1 MFCTTT
7 PHIRVLLACLALGA
21 CTTTPPNEP
30 SVMVLPGSG
39 KSFEQFRTDND
50 ACKQYAYAQVAG
62 RTPEGTGIASG
73 VTSAAVGTV
82 LGAAA
87 GAAADGGRGA
97 SVGAGAG
104 LALGGL
110 SGAGA
115 AETSASR
122 LQHRY
127 DIGYQ
132 QCMYAKG
139 HRIPMAGGLMNQF
152 FRDYPERPPSSSPPV
167 LPPPPDSR

>member
-1 MFCTTT
+1 MLSRQTHAL
-7 PHIRVLLACLALGA
+7 PALAASLMLAA
-21 CTTTPPNEP
+21 CTSMPPNEP

-39 KSFEQFRTDND
+39 KSFEQFRADND
-50 ACKQYAYAQVAG
+50 LCKQFAHQQVAG
-62 RTPEGTGIASG
+62 RSPEGTGFASG
-73 VTSAAVGTV
+73 VRSAAVGTV

-110 SGAGA
+110 AGSGA
-115 AETSASR
+115 AETSAQRQQS
-122 LQHRY
+122 RY

-132 QCMYAKG
+132 QCMYAQG
-139 HRIPMAGGLMNQF
+139 HRIPVSGGLAGHF
-152 FRDYPERPPSSSPPV
+152 FRDYQERPAM
-167 LPPPPDSR
+167 PPPPPPGPVIR

>member
-1 MFCTTT
+1 MLYRAAMTYG
-7 PHIRVLLACLALGA
+7 VLATCAVVAA

-30 SVMVLPGSG
+30 SVMVLPGTG
-39 KSFEQFRTDND
+39 RSFEQFRADND
-50 ACKQYAYAQVAG
+50 VCKQYAHEQVAG
-62 RTPEGTGIASG
+62 RTPEGTGIVSG
-73 VTSAAVGTV
+73 VKSAAVGTV

-87 GAAADGGRGA
+87 GAAADGSRGA

-115 AETSASR
+115 AETSGAR
-122 LQHRY
+122 LQQRY

-139 HRIPMAGGLMNQF
+139 HHIPMAGGLTNQF
-152 FRDYPERPPSSSPPV
+152 FRDYQERPAT
-167 LPPPPDSR
+167 LPPPPPSPPASR

>member
-1 MFCTTT
+1 MIPRPT
-7 PHIRVLLACLALGA
+7 LALPVLA
-21 CTTTPPNEP
+21 ASLMLASCTSMPPNEP

-39 KSFEQFRTDND
+39 KSFEQFRADND
-50 ACKQYAYAQVAG
+50 LCKQFAHQQVAG
-62 RTPEGTGIASG
+62 RSPEGTGFASG
-73 VTSAAVGTV
+73 VRSAAVGTV

-110 SGAGA
+110 AGSGA
-115 AETSASR
+115 AETSAQR
-122 LQHRY
+122 QQNRY

-139 HRIPMAGGLMNQF
+139 HRIPVSGGLAGQF
-152 FRDYPERPPSSSPPV
+152 FRDYQERPPM
-167 LPPPPDSR
+167 PPPPPPGPVVR

>member
-1 MFCTTT
+1 MLPKR
-7 PHIRVLLACLALGA
+7 PHVIALLAAGLAGSA
-21 CTTTPPNEP
+21 CTSMPPNEP
-30 SVMVLPGSG
+30 SVMVLPGAG
-39 KSFEQFRTDND
+39 KSFEQFQADND
-50 ACKQYAYAQVAG
+50 VCKQFAYSQVAG
-62 RTPEGTGIASG
+62 RSPEGAGIGSG
-73 VTSAAVGTV
+73 VRSAALGTV

-110 SGAGA
+110 AGTGA
-115 AETSASR
+115 AETSGSR
-122 LQHRY
+122 LQQRY

-139 HRIPMAGGLMNQF
+139 HRIPMAGGVAGRF
-152 FRDYPERPPSSSPPV
+152 FRDYQERPAA
-167 LPPPPDSR
+167 LPPPPPGTIIR

>member
-1 MFCTTT
+1 MFSEKT
-7 PHIRVLLACLALGA
+7 RGLLVFAACLGLGA

-30 SVMVLPGSG
+30 SVMVLPGTG
-39 KSFEQFRTDND
+39 KNFDQFRADND
-50 ACKQYAYAQVAG
+50 VCKQYAHGQVAG
-62 RTPEGTGIASG
+62 RTPEGTGFASG
-73 VTSAAVGTV
+73 VRSAAVGTL

-87 GAAADGGRGA
+87 GAAADGSHGA

-139 HRIPMAGGLMNQF
+139 HRIPMSSGLMNQF
-152 FRDYPERPPSSSPPV
+152 FRDYNERTPAA
-167 LPPPPDSR
+167 PPPPPPGTIIR

>member
-1 MFCTTT
+1 MHSRTAKSYGVIASC
-7 PHIRVLLACLALGA
+7 VAVAA

-30 SVMVLPGSG
+30 SVMVLPGTG
-39 KSFEQFRTDND
+39 KTFEQFRADNEV
-50 ACKQYAYAQVAG
+50 CKQYAHEQVAG

-73 VTSAAVGTV
+73 VRSAALGTV

-152 FRDYPERPPSSSPPV
+152 FRDYQERPTS
-167 LPPPPDSR
+167 PPPPPPAPGNR

>member
-1 MFCTTT
+1 MF
-7 PHIRVLLACLALGA
+7 PRPAHALAALAACLLLGA

-30 SVMVLPGSG
+30 SVMVLPGTG
-39 KSFEQFRTDND
+39 KSFDQFKLDND
-50 ACKQYAYAQVAG
+50 VCRQYAYGQVAG
-62 RTPEGTGIASG
+62 RTPEGTGFASG
-73 VTSAAVGTV
+73 VKSAALGTV

-122 LQHRY
+122 LQQRY

-152 FRDYPERPPSSSPPV
+152 FRDYQEHPASPPPPPPSSPSG
-167 LPPPPDSR
+167 R

>member
-1 MFCTTT
+1 MTTKN
-7 PHIRVLLACLALGA
+7 PGKLLIPVTCLLLGA

-30 SVMVLPGSG
+30 SVMVLPGTG
-39 KSFEQFRTDND
+39 KSFEQFRGDNEI
-50 ACKQYAYAQVAG
+50 CKQFAYGQVSG
-62 RTPEGTGIASG
+62 RTAEGTGFASG
-73 VTSAAVGTV
+73 VSSAAVGTV

-115 AETSASR
+115 AETSAAR

-139 HRIPMAGGLMNQF
+139 HRIPMAGGLANHF
-152 FRDYPERPPSSSPPV
+152 FRDYQERIPA
-167 LPPPPDSR
+167 PPPPPPPGTIIR

>member
-1 MFCTTT
+1 MSSRTAPAYSALAT
-7 PHIRVLLACLALGA
+7 VLVLGA
-21 CTTTPPNEP
+21 CTTTPPDEP
-30 SVMVLPGSG
+30 SVMVLPGAG
-39 KSFEQFRTDND
+39 KTFEQFRADND
-50 ACKQYAYAQVAG
+50 VCKQYARGQVAG
-62 RTPEGTGIASG
+62 RTPEGTGVASG
-73 VTSAAVGTV
+73 VKSAALGTV

-87 GAAADGGRGA
+87 GAAADGSRGA

-115 AETSASR
+115 AETSGSR
-122 LQHRY
+122 LQQRF

-152 FRDYPERPPSSSPPV
+152 FRDYQERPGT
-167 LPPPPDSR
+167 PPPPPPAVPGIR

>member
-1 MFCTTT
+1 MPTKNPRALFIAPIC
-7 PHIRVLLACLALGA
+7 LLLGA

-30 SVMVLPGSG
+30 SVMVLPGNG
-39 KSFEQFRTDND
+39 KSFEQFRSDNET
-50 ACKQYAYAQVAG
+50 CKQFAYGQVSG
-62 RTPEGTGIASG
+62 RTAEGTGFASG
-73 VTSAAVGTV
+73 VRSAAVGTV

-115 AETSASR
+115 AETSGAR
-122 LQHRY
+122 LQQRY

-139 HRIPMAGGLMNQF
+139 HRIPMAGGLTNHF
-152 FRDYPERPPSSSPPV
+152 FRDYQERTPA
-167 LPPPPDSR
+167 PPPPPPPGTIIR

>member
-1 MFCTTT
+1 MSSCPAMTYG
-7 PHIRVLLACLALGA
+7 VLAACLTLGA

-30 SVMVLPGSG
+30 SVMVLPGTG
-39 KSFEQFRTDND
+39 KSFEQFKADND
-50 ACKQYAYAQVAG
+50 MCRQYAYGQVAG
-62 RTPEGTGIASG
+62 RTPEGTAIASG
-73 VTSAAVGTV
+73 VKSAAVGTI

-87 GAAADGGRGA
+87 GAAADGSHGA
-97 SVGAGAG
+97 AVGAGAG
-104 LALGGL
+104 MALGGL

-122 LQHRY
+122 LQQRY

-152 FRDYPERPPSSSPPV
+152 IGDFQERPAATA
-167 LPPPPDSR
+167 PPPPPAPGGR